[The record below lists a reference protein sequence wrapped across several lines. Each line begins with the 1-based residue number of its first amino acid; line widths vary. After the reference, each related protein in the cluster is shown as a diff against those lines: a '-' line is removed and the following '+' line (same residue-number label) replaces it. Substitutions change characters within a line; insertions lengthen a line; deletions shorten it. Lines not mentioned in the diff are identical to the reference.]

1 MELTLRPV
9 DENGDI
15 LPVMNYEDLV
25 DGADAIAQLV
35 RYRLQLLTG
44 DWWENS
50 GWGCDVLE
58 MIRSSRM
65 TEADQEVLASYLST
79 YIRQTEGVQELDN
92 VAFSVEGSTFRFSC
106 TAMTNMGDTQVE
118 YGAV

>member
-1 MELTLRPV
+1 MNLTLRPV

-15 LPVMNYEDLV
+15 LPVLDYEDLV

-58 MIRSSRM
+58 MIRASRM

-79 YIRQTEGVQELDN
+79 YIRQTEGVQELDDI
-92 VAFSVEGSTFRFSC
+92 AFSVDGRTFRYSC
-106 TAMTNMGDTQVE
+106 RAMTAEGETQIDYE
-118 YGAV
+118 M